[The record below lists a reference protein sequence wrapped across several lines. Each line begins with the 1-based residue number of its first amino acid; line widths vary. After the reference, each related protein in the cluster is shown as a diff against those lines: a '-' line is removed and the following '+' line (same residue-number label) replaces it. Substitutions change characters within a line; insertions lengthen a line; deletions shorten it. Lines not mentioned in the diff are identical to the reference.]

1 MFRGD
6 GQPGKRNRE
15 KSQRTFQNMGK
26 GGPSCYKAAPGE
38 EPVRHRPGKSR
49 LPLPPPVATDRRN
62 TFSLEQ
68 TSGKRA
74 KPQPEE

>member
-38 EPVRHRPGKSR
+38 RTSEAPSREEQAAPSASSGHRQKEHILFGANLRQKG
-49 LPLPPPVATDRRN
+49 
-62 TFSLEQ
+62 Q
-68 TSGKRA
+68 T
-74 KPQPEE
+74 PT